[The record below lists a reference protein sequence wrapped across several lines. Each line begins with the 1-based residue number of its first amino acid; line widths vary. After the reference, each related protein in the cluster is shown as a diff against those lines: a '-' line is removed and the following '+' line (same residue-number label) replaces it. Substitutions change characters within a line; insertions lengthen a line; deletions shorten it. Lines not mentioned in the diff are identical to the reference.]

1 MFTRPTTILDL
12 REWLDEDH
20 GRYAAMRA
28 GVGGESVVVTGTCP
42 GLHRSNLYAMLAVLG
57 LDVQERVTRGT
68 TMLLAFDPGRRT
80 GKLRRRTGKLIS
92 AKDHGTPIVDEK
104 HFVSYLLAAALIEG
118 MGATRIPTTVADI
131 EPLRSL
137 T

>member
-1 MFTRPTTILDL
+1 MFTRPTTILGL

-20 GRYAAMRA
+20 GRYADMRA
-28 GVGGESVVVTGTCP
+28 GVVGESVVVTGTCP
-42 GLHRSNLYAMLAVLG
+42 GLHRSSLYSLLRVLG
-57 LDVQERVTRGT
+57 LDVQERVARGT

-80 GKLRRRTGKLIS
+80 GKLIS
-92 AKDHGTPIVDEK
+92 AKAHGTPIVDEK